1 MDLTIVSLVF
11 DASDPE
17 ALAAVLAKYVVVT
30 RGAPGCRNI
39 DLCASV
45 SRPGRFVVIEKWE
58 SPETQRTHFDS
69 VEVFALGAQHRR
81 RAAGCDEP
89 RDRARRHGHRVR
101 RRDARRAGEASGDA
115 GVVLSHQLSSV
126 SIAFRSQA
134 GEVS

>member
-11 DASDPE
+11 DASEPE
-17 ALAAVLAKYVVVT
+17 ALAAVLAKYVVVA

-69 VEVFALGAQHRR
+69 VEMIQMA
-81 RAAGCDEP
+81 
-89 RDRARRHGHRVR
+89 
-101 RRDARRAGEASGDA
+101 DACQGLLQRPPEIDLLDPISAHDLA
-115 GVVLSHQLSSV
+115 
-126 SIAFRSQA
+126 
-134 GEVS
+134 

>member
-39 DLCASV
+39 DLCASI
-45 SRPGRFVVIEKWE
+45 SRPARFVVIEKWE

-69 VEVFALGAQHRR
+69 AEMIEMADACNGLLL
-81 RAAGCDEP
+81 RAPEIDLLDPISAHD
-89 RDRARRHGHRVR
+89 
-101 RRDARRAGEASGDA
+101 
-115 GVVLSHQLSSV
+115 LN
-126 SIAFRSQA
+126 
-134 GEVS
+134 